1 MSDGL
6 KSHIR
11 TWWPIALGFLATL
24 LVDFIAAK
32 FGFQIEGEIA
42 LGITTAVT
50 TAALYSLGRWLET
63 RRWAPARVAG
73 RFILSLGADLG
84 KPSYPDKP
92 DPSVEVLRRSM
103 QHKPL

>member
-24 LVDFIAAK
+24 LVDAVAEK
-32 FGFQIEGEIA
+32 FGIRIEGEIA
-42 LGITTAVT
+42 YGITYGVT

-63 RRWAPARVAG
+63 RRWAPARMAG

-84 KPSYPDKP
+84 KPSYPP
-92 DPSVEVLRRSM
+92 PAPAGSVR
-103 QHKPL
+103 PLKRHEP

>member
-24 LVDFIAAK
+24 LVDFVAAK
-32 FGFQIEGEIA
+32 FGIKIEGEVA
-42 LGITTAVT
+42 YGITAAVT

-63 RRWAPARVAG
+63 QAWAPFRALGA
-73 RFILSLGADLG
+73 FILSLGLVVEKPTYVADKRPL
-84 KPSYPDKP
+84 PESAHH
-92 DPSVEVLRRSM
+92 LR
-103 QHKPL
+103 